1 MSLRIVAEER
11 RTKDSAQSFAVPN
24 SKMFKS
30 FHFIRDS
37 VDKKIQ
43 NRDFQER
50 VLWEGAFFLEIA
62 LGTAGQLRLH
72 LKTRRLM
79 GLRHERTSS
88 TGLAD
93 IIISRPPADPPADSL
108 KSLCS

>member
-1 MSLRIVAEER
+1 VLLEKYLGVERIRPSIGCECCWRSIDISKDSCSEMYLSR
-11 RTKDSAQSFAVPN
+11 EQRTEDSAQSFAIPN

-50 VLWEGAFFLEIA
+50 ALWEGALFF
-62 LGTAGQLRLH
+62 
-72 LKTRRLM
+72 K
-79 GLRHERTSS
+79 
-88 TGLAD
+88 
-93 IIISRPPADPPADSL
+93 
-108 KSLCS
+108 